1 MVLVSS
7 AHHTLEFVSVDEPNA
22 ATEQV
27 DAVLNV
33 TGERLSSTVV
43 TVPNLVTLIRLA
55 CLPVFVWLLLAQEN
69 RIAAAFLLGGLGATD
84 WVDGYLARRL
94 DQRSEFGAKFD
105 PTVDRILF
113 IVGLLAIMADGSISL
128 WFALA
133 VLVRE
138 VTVGGT
144 IAYATLFLGMQRFA
158 VSFWGKTATF
168 LLMFAVPGFV
178 LSESSIP
185 GADGFSYVAWMLGVP
200 GLILSYLTG
209 VAYFPK
215 VVAGVRAAR

>member
-7 AHHTLEFVSVDEPNA
+7 AHHTLEFVTVDEPNA
-22 ATEQV
+22 TTEQA
-27 DAVLNV
+27 DTSQQLSSAVL
-33 TGERLSSTVV
+33 TI
-43 TVPNLVTLIRLA
+43 PNLVTLVRLA

-84 WVDGYLARRL
+84 WVDGFLARRL
-94 DQRSEFGAKFD
+94 NQRSEFGAKFD

-113 IVGLLAIMADGSISL
+113 IVGLLAIVADGSISL
-128 WFALA
+128 WFAIA

-138 VTVGGT
+138 IAVGGT

-185 GADGFSYVAWMLGVP
+185 GADGFGFVAWMLGVP
-200 GLILSYLTG
+200 GLFLSYGTG

-215 VVAGVRAAR
+215 VLAGIRAVR